1 MNLSTRVDCVNS
13 DIRGRLPCS
22 DNYGKTIK
30 NMILKEIEEHWSSGK
45 VEKLVRKVSDRIHD
59 KPGSLEKRPPYYS
72 SVILRNGGSNNFIQ
86 WKKAHT
92 SKRIKVFGTSL

>member
-22 DNYGKTIK
+22 DNYGKNNK
-30 NMILKEIEEHWSSGK
+30 NMLLKDIEEHWSSGK

-59 KPGSLEKRPPYYS
+59 KPVDP
-72 SVILRNGGSNNFIQ
+72 
-86 WKKAHT
+86 WKNDFHITLFSYPKER
-92 SKRIKVFGTSL
+92 RI